1 LDRHR
6 EADEA
11 YATAVSS
18 ARDQGAVSLELRSLT
33 SLLAHRRAQ
42 GPVEPILGELR
53 QVQAKMQTSPDRP
66 DLKAARALLAECSP

>member
-18 ARDQGAVSLELRSLT
+18 ARDQGAVSLELRALT
-33 SLLAHRRAQ
+33 SLLAHRFAHGDAQ
-42 GPVEPILGELR
+42 STRSELQALVASIPV
-53 QVQAKMQTSPDRP
+53 SPGRRDMIE
-66 DLKAARALLAECSP
+66 ASALLIESMP